1 MPVDDLSSIPD
12 LRANHRRALKD
23 KLGITGLRALA
34 DADQRA
40 IHTAVQN
47 VRPYA
52 SLARVAAWQDDAR
65 SRLADPAIDTSVW
78 HTAASFAVIF
88 AQRQVNGTWER
99 RLEAEQTEVE
109 PAPEPQQWA
118 DWDCGQLC
126 DWMLAKA
133 GQPGSPAI
141 SEAETVSHTRSAAT
155 GTRSA
160 ATGTGSAATGT
171 RRAELRI
178 DSASITDASHEL
190 GLITSGKLIPKSP
203 DELRP
208 PVHLRLTVSGGRSGQ
223 QLRAAVWF
231 RCRGGP
237 GWSPQEPVDL
247 PSSGQAE
254 FDLSAVPSGGHSV
267 RLLAWATDPG
277 ATMAAVTLPT
287 LTFHQEADRDV
298 SLAVVPDGR

>member
-1 MPVDDLSSIPD
+1 VPGDDLRSIPD
-12 LRANHRRALKD
+12 LQANHLRALD
-23 KLGITGLRALA
+23 NKLGITGLRALA
-34 DADQRA
+34 DADQRT
-40 IHTAVQN
+40 IYTALRN
-47 VRPYA
+47 VRPHA
-52 SLARVAAWQDDAR
+52 SLARIAAWQADAR
-65 SRLADPAIDTSVW
+65 SRLADAAIDTSLW

-133 GQPGSPAI
+133 GQPESPAT
-141 SEAETVSHTRSAAT
+141 SKADAVSR
-155 GTRSA
+155 
-160 ATGTGSAATGT
+160 TGSAATRTG
-171 RRAELRI
+171 RAELRI
-178 DSASITDASHEL
+178 DGASITDASYEL
-190 GLITSGKLIPKSP
+190 GLITGGKLISKPP
-203 DELRP
+203 EELRP

-231 RCRGGP
+231 RRRGRP
-237 GWSPQEPVDL
+237 GWSPQEPVNL
-247 PSSGQAE
+247 PPSGQAE
-254 FDLSAVPSGGHSV
+254 FDLSLVPSGGYNV

-287 LTFHQEADRDV
+287 LTFHQEAEHDV
-298 SLAVVPDGR
+298 GLAVVPDGP

>member
-1 MPVDDLSSIPD
+1 MPGDDLRSIPD
-12 LRANHRRALKD
+12 LQANHLRALDD

-34 DADQRA
+34 DADQRT
-40 IHTAVQN
+40 IHTALRN

-65 SRLADPAIDTSVW
+65 SRLADAAIDRSVW

-118 DWDCGQLC
+118 DWDCRQLS
-126 DWMLAKA
+126 DWMLAKV
-133 GQPGSPAI
+133 GQPESPAA
-141 SEAETVSHTRSAAT
+141 SEAGAVSPAR
-155 GTRSA
+155 
-160 ATGTGSAATGT
+160 SAATGT

-190 GLITSGKLIPKSP
+190 GLISGGELISKPP
-203 DELRP
+203 EELRP
-208 PVHLRLTVSGGRSGQ
+208 PVHLRLAVSGGRSGQ

-231 RCRGGP
+231 RRGGHP

-247 PSSGQAE
+247 PPSGQAE
-254 FDLSAVPSGGHSV
+254 FDLSLVPSGGHSV

-287 LTFHQEADRDV
+287 LTFHQETAGDV
-298 SLAVVPDGR
+298 SLAVVPDGP

>member
-1 MPVDDLSSIPD
+1 
-12 LRANHRRALKD
+12 LRALDD

-34 DADQRA
+34 DADQRT
-40 IHTAVQN
+40 IHAALRN

-52 SLARVAAWQDDAR
+52 SLARIAAWQDDAR
-65 SRLADPAIDTSVW
+65 SRLADAAIDTSVW

-88 AQRQVNGTWER
+88 AQRQVNGTWEH

-118 DWDCGQLC
+118 DWGCGQLC
-126 DWMLAKA
+126 DWMLAKV
-133 GQPGSPAI
+133 GQPEGPAA
-141 SEAETVSHTRSAAT
+141 SKAGAVSRI
-155 GTRSA
+155 R
-160 ATGTGSAATGT
+160 SAATGT

-190 GLITSGKLIPKSP
+190 GLITGGKLISKSP
-203 DELRP
+203 EELRP
-208 PVHLRLTVSGGRSGQ
+208 PAHLRLTVSGGRSGQ

-231 RCRGGP
+231 RRRGHP
-237 GWSPQEPVDL
+237 GWSPQEPADL
-247 PSSGQAE
+247 PPSGQAE
-254 FDLSAVPSGGHSV
+254 FDLSLVPSGGHNV

-287 LTFHQEADRDV
+287 LTFHREADGDV
-298 SLAVVPDGR
+298 GPAAVPDRP

>member
-1 MPVDDLSSIPD
+1 MPGDDLRSIPD
-12 LRANHRRALKD
+12 LQASHVRALDD

-34 DADQRA
+34 DADQRT
-40 IHTAVQN
+40 IHAALRN

-52 SLARVAAWQDDAR
+52 SLARIAAWQDDAR
-65 SRLADPAIDTSVW
+65 SRLADAAIDTSVW

-126 DWMLAKA
+126 DWMLAKV
-133 GQPGSPAI
+133 GQPEGPAA
-141 SEAETVSHTRSAAT
+141 SKANAVS
-155 GTRSA
+155 GTR
-160 ATGTGSAATGT
+160 SAATGT

-190 GLITSGKLIPKSP
+190 GLITGGKLISKSP
-203 DELRP
+203 EELRP

-231 RCRGGP
+231 RRRGHP
-237 GWSPQEPVDL
+237 GWSPQEPADL
-247 PSSGQAE
+247 PPSGQAE
-254 FDLSAVPSGGHSV
+254 FDLSLVPSGGHNV

-287 LTFHQEADRDV
+287 LTFHQEADGDV
-298 SLAVVPDGR
+298 GLAVVPDGL